1 MKSIRWVILGLLFV
15 ASIINYI
22 DRQSLSILARTIQ
35 DELNI
40 SEIGYTNVVQLFLLA
55 YMLSFLV
62 AGWVTDKLGIRAS
75 MTLFIGWWSIANLLT
90 GFVGSLRGLAAAR
103 FMLGAGES
111 GLYVVAP
118 KVVSQLFPAS
128 QRGLAVGI
136 YSAGATVGA
145 TIAPPLLAFLTLNYG

>member
-62 AGWVTDKLGIRAS
+62 AGWITDKLGIRAS
-75 MTLFIGWWSIANLLT
+75 MTLFIGWWSLANMAT
-90 GFVGSLRGLAAAR
+90 GWVRNAAQLGFARCVMPDRSLAPGDVP
-103 FMLGAGES
+103 S
-111 GLYVVAP
+111 GIEITGV
-118 KVVSQLFPAS
+118 
-128 QRGLAVGI
+128 R
-136 YSAGATVGA
+136 TVGEA
-145 TIAPPLLAFLTLNYG
+145 LDALL